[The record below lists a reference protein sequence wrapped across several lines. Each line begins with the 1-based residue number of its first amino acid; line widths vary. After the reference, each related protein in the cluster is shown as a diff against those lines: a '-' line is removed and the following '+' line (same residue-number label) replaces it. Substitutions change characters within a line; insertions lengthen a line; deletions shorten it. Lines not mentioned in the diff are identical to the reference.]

1 MLSAFNEHFSTIPD
15 ARQQSKVEHKL
26 HDILLTLVVSVIC
39 GADGWEAIEEVA
51 HHKVI
56 LLKKYGSFENGIPVH
71 DTIARVTSAIA
82 PDKLQQCFISWMKA
96 AHIATK
102 GEVIAIDGKTVRG
115 SYDKKSKKNAIHMVS
130 AFAANNGVV
139 LGQIKIAEKSNEITA
154 IPQLLD
160 LLDIKD
166 SIVTIDAIGRQRAI
180 ATKIKEKE
188 ADYVIAVK
196 GNQGHLH
203 QSIKDFFEIF
213 HEKEFSK
220 VSHQYHEEIDSG
232 HGRVESRKYWISETL
247 SIKDLTLKWSGL
259 ISIGMAESERHINGK
274 TRKEVR
280 DFICSIKANAKIFA
294 QAVRKHWSIENQ
306 LHWVL
311 DISFN
316 EDLSRVR
323 RGNVAEN
330 MSVLRHLVLN
340 LLREETSFKKGL
352 KAKRFKAALDTD
364 YADKVLQLV
373 FLNTRNIALLEP
385 LNLVA
390 QVKNICII
398 RGSSK

>member
-15 ARQQSKVEHKL
+15 NRQQSKVEHKL
-26 HDILLTLVVSVIC
+26 HDILLTLVVGVIC

-51 HHKVI
+51 HNKI
-56 LLKKYGSFENGIPVH
+56 ALLKKYGSFEHGIPVH
-71 DTIARVTSAIA
+71 DTIARVISSIA
-82 PDKLQQCFISWMKA
+82 PDQLQQCFISWMKA
-96 AHIATK
+96 AHIATQ

-115 SYDKKSKKNAIHMVS
+115 SYDKQSKKNAIHMVS

-139 LGQIKIAEKSNEITA
+139 LGQIKTAEKSNEITA

-160 LLDIKD
+160 LLDIKG
-166 SIVTIDAIGRQRAI
+166 STVTIDAMGCQKAI
-180 ATKIKEKE
+180 AAKIKEKD

-203 QSIKDFFEIF
+203 QSIKDFFDIC
-213 HEKEFSK
+213 HKEGFTN
-220 VSHQYHEEIDSG
+220 VSHQYHEEIESG
-232 HGRVESRKYWISETL
+232 HGRVESRKYWISDNLT
-247 SIKDLTLKWSGL
+247 SIQDLTSKWRGL
-259 ISIGMAESERHINGK
+259 MSVGMAESERHINGK
-274 TRKEVR
+274 VSKEVR
-280 DFICSIKANAKIFA
+280 YFICSISADAKVFS

-311 DISFN
+311 DVSFN

-323 RGNVAEN
+323 RGNAAEN

-340 LLREETSFKKGL
+340 LLKKETSVKKGL

-364 YADKVLQLV
+364 YADKILQLV
-373 FLNTRNIALLEP
+373 F
-385 LNLVA
+385 
-390 QVKNICII
+390 
-398 RGSSK
+398 

>member
-15 ARQQSKVEHKL
+15 VRQQSKVEHKL
-26 HDILLTLVVSVIC
+26 HDILLTLVVGVIC

-51 HHKVI
+51 HNKVA

-71 DTIARVTSAIA
+71 DTIARVISAIA
-82 PDKLQQCFISWMKA
+82 PDKLQHCFISWMKA

-115 SYDKKSKKNAIHMVS
+115 SYDKQSKKNAIHMVS

-139 LGQIKIAEKSNEITA
+139 LGQIKTAEKSNEITA

-160 LLDIKD
+160 LLDIKG
-166 SIVTIDAIGRQRAI
+166 SIVTIDAMGCQRAI

-203 QSIKDFFEIF
+203 QSIKDFFEIC
-213 HEKEFSK
+213 HEEEFSN
-220 VSHQYHEEIDSG
+220 VSHQYHEEVDSG
-232 HGRVESRKYWISETL
+232 HGRVESRKYWISDTL
-247 SIKDLTLKWSGL
+247 ISIKDLTLKWSGL
-259 ISIGMAESERHINGK
+259 ISVGMAESERHINGK
-274 TRKEVR
+274 VSKEVR
-280 DFICSIKANAKIFA
+280 YFICSIKADAKMFA

-311 DISFN
+311 DVSFN

-323 RGNVAEN
+323 RGNAAEN

-340 LLREETSFKKGL
+340 LLREETSFQKGI
-352 KAKRFKAALDTD
+352 KAKRFKAALDTN

-373 FLNTRNIALLEP
+373 F
-385 LNLVA
+385 
-390 QVKNICII
+390 
-398 RGSSK
+398 